1 MRLVIAMV
9 MTLLAATA
17 AAQYRGSFNG
27 PFTGYEAQ
35 ALSEV
40 WPQIRE
46 AARFEDIN
54 WRAHGLS
61 AAPGSPEAR
70 RLMATNWNDLRRA
83 QRFEDIDWSNYY
95 AARGDGRRT
104 NRGGQYGN
112 RAGQADRFER
122 QFPGPFSGV
131 GPFTRDEAVAMG
143 QLWPE
148 IREAARFEDINWRAH
163 GLARAPGNQDA
174 RRLMAANWDEIRRAS
189 RFEDIDW
196 DRIVDDRDLR
206 TSREYAGGFGNYSG
220 NPFTPEEAAAMSQ
233 VWGQIREA
241 AQFSDINWQ
250 ALGLS
255 GPPGDRE
262 ARRVMSANWGQLRT
276 AARFEDI
283 DWAATA
289 GSRSRVLR

>member
-1 MRLVIAMV
+1 MRLAIAI
-9 MTLLAATA
+9 LAAFLATSA
-17 AAQYRGSFNG
+17 AAQVRGSLSG

-35 ALSEV
+35 ALSDI
-40 WPQIRE
+40 WPEIRD

-70 RLMATNWNDLRRA
+70 RLMAANWSELRRA
-83 QRFEDIDWSNYY
+83 QRFEEIDWSGYY
-95 AARGDGRRT
+95 QVRDNGRRP
-104 NRGGQYGN
+104 NRSGN
-112 RAGQADRFER
+112 RSNQSERFER
-122 QFPGPFSGV
+122 QFPGPFNDV
-131 GPFTRDEAVAMG
+131 GPFTRDEAVAMS

-148 IREAARFEDINWRAH
+148 IRQAARFEDINWRAH
-163 GLARAPGNQDA
+163 GFARAPGNQDA
-174 RRLMAANWDEIRRAS
+174 RRMMAANWGEIRSAG

-206 TSREYAGGFGNYSG
+206 TSREYAGGFGGNYAG

-233 VWGQIREA
+233 VWGQIRQA

-250 ALGLS
+250 AVGLS
-255 GPPGDRE
+255 GPPGNRD
-262 ARRVMSANWGQLRT
+262 AQRVMSSYWGQLRD

-283 DWAATA
+283 DWAATT
-289 GSRSRVLR
+289 GSRQRVLR